1 MPCDEDRKSTD
12 RNETGSIS
20 SSDQKAAQLTG
31 STVREGPVASSLL
44 TWMIRMSIGFLST
57 PSQTRV
63 RIVLEPLLASR
74 VGG

>member
-12 RNETGSIS
+12 RNETGSIT

-31 STVREGPVASSLL
+31 STPREGPVASFLL
-44 TWMIRMSIGFLST
+44 TWMIRMSIRF
-57 PSQTRV
+57 PSAPAQTRV
-63 RIVLEPLLASR
+63 GIILEPLLASR